1 MKTCK
6 SCKYYE
12 DETHTPT
19 GEGIAYCYEK
29 ESRRYG
35 MQTGSIQTVVY
46 ADGNCRYWKEK
57 NETRQ
62 CKSPLSL

>member
-6 SCKYYE
+6 TCKYYE
-12 DETHTPT
+12 DETNTPT

-35 MQTGSIQTVVY
+35 MPTGSIQTVVY
-46 ADGNCRYWKEK
+46 ADGNCRYWKEQNEK
-57 NETRQ
+57 NGCFTGY
-62 CKSPLSL
+62 